1 MTLNMP
7 ADFSSLTLRRI
18 GWSDAADFDRLQAIY
33 KEAFPGSERK
43 APSRLATMIQ
53 RPEYIFLAAMH
64 EGSVVGLVI
73 MIAFKNSN
81 AGLLEY
87 FAVERE
93 LRDRGLGKLI
103 FSAATRDS
111 QIEGRFLLIE
121 VESDKLPS
129 ANQQTSARRKNFY
142 RRLGCKEI
150 ERLDY
155 LMPQVS
161 EAAPPPMDLMV
172 YKSALPESIKRS
184 VVEGW
189 LKECYVQVYDQS
201 ATDDRIEAML
211 KNLPDNLQLI

>member
-1 MTLNMP
+1 MNTP
-7 ADFSSLTLRRI
+7 ADFSSLKLRRI
-18 GWSDAADFDRLQAIY
+18 RWSDAADFDSLQQIY

-43 APSRLATMIQ
+43 APSRLAMMI
-53 RPEYIFLAAMH
+53 RCPEYIFLAALR
-64 EGSVVGLVI
+64 EGTLVGFAI
-73 MIAFKNSN
+73 MIALENSS

-172 YKSALPESIKRS
+172 YKSALPKSIQRS
-184 VVEGW
+184 AVENW
-189 LKECYVQVYDQS
+189 LKDCYVQVYDQS